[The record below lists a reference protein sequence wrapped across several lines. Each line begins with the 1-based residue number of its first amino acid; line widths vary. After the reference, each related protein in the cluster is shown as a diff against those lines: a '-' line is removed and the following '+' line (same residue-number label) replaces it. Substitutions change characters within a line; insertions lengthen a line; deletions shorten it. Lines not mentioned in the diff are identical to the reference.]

1 MTHLKARPAFP
12 SRALMAAASIL
23 ALSAAA
29 AAAESAAPA
38 PFAVPSRAETA
49 AALPTG
55 DTMVKHLPAGR
66 SELTF
71 RGEMASRRFAIVL
84 GRNEAARIT
93 TFQVALRN
101 TVSLLPEHSAIAIA
115 VNGRTLATLPATAA
129 DKLAVLPVAVPP
141 GLLVPGTNAIQITS
155 TLTHR
160 VDCSVPATYELWATL
175 DPAQTGFLMP
185 GGSAET
191 ITSAS
196 ELAAAPL
203 AEDGTTRIHLRM
215 SETAD
220 EAEVGQ
226 AARAVQA
233 LVRRAK
239 LVRPVVEVGTGPGS
253 GTGLDLV
260 VDGHRPDD
268 VPPLVKAGAFGI
280 GHDPVTGRLVVEV
293 DPDADE
299 NSRGTSPARAASAEA
314 EPSRD
319 GFRKTFAQLG
329 RSTEVFTGRR
339 YEATIPVVLPPDFMS
354 TNDRARVWLDGGH
367 AATLINGDGLA
378 LRVNGTLVSSVP
390 FLAGKA
396 ERFEHREVELP
407 LRFFHPG
414 HNDVTLE
421 GTLSAEADAQCKTA
435 TMPREGRLTIA
446 DTSELEFPGFAH
458 LTTIP
463 QIPAAMAM
471 RGALPVYLP
480 GADPMTIGA
489 GLTVLANIAAQ
500 GPSATPQVHLG
511 ATDAGAPGLLVA
523 AINEVPPTLADTL
536 RSITQAAP
544 PPATDPQAAPASSA
558 DASEAADTQNQDPAP
573 SSADIVTP
581 SSRLGATVE
590 VLQAALRSRG
600 FFFGRDKADKLAL
613 KSDDILVA
621 AVTPGGKAPRAA
633 FDVVP
638 RFTGDAAHWLVVTA
652 ANPATLDAG
661 LRQLVVSGHWTDLR
675 GEATRFDPA
684 DATLEVRQPHG
695 VTYVMNADVSPTDM
709 RPILGGLMSDNI
721 VMSLV
726 VLFVVLGGLG
736 LSTHAVVRRMGVK

>member
-1 MTHLKARPAFP
+1 MTHLKAHPAVP
-12 SRALMAAASIL
+12 SRLLMAAASIL

-29 AAAESAAPA
+29 AAAEAPAAA
-38 PFAVPSRAETA
+38 PFAIPSRAESA
-49 AALPTG
+49 AALQPG
-55 DTMVKHLPAGR
+55 DTIVKHLPAGR

-71 RGEMASRRFAIVL
+71 RGELASRRFAIVL
-84 GRNEAARIT
+84 GRNEAARIA

-115 VNGRTLATLPATAA
+115 INGRTLATLPATAA

-141 GLLVPGTNAIQITS
+141 GLLVPGTNAVQITS

-175 DPAQTGFLMP
+175 DPAQTGFLVP
-185 GGSAET
+185 RGSAET
-191 ITSAS
+191 VTTVND
-196 ELAAAPL
+196 LAAAPL
-203 AEDGTTRIHLRM
+203 ADDGTTRIHLRM
-215 SETAD
+215 SDTGD

-239 LVRPVVEVGTGPGS
+239 LVRPVVDVGAGPGS
-253 GTGLDLV
+253 GAGLDLV
-260 VDGHRPDD
+260 VDGHVPGD
-268 VPPLVKAGAFGI
+268 VPPLARAGAFGI
-280 GHDPVTGRLVVEV
+280 ARDPVTGRLVVEV

-299 NSRGTSPARAASAEA
+299 SARGTPAARTVPDEA

-354 TNDRARVWLDGGH
+354 TNDRARVRLDGGH
-367 AATLINGDGLA
+367 AATLIDGDGLA
-378 LRVNGTLVSSVP
+378 LRVNGTLVSFVP

-396 ERFEHREVELP
+396 ERFDHREVELP
-407 LRFFHPG
+407 LHFFHPG
-414 HNDVTLE
+414 RNEVTLE

-446 DTSELEFPGFAH
+446 DTSELEFPSFAH
-458 LTTIP
+458 LITIP

-471 RGALPVYLP
+471 RGQLPVYLP
-480 GADPMTIGA
+480 GADPTTIGA
-489 GLTVLANIAAQ
+489 GLTVLANMAAQ
-500 GPSATPQVHLG
+500 GPTAAPQVHLG
-511 ATDAGAPGLLVA
+511 ATDIGSPGLLVA
-523 AINEVPPTLADTL
+523 AIDQVPATLSDTL
-536 RSITQAAP
+536 RSITQAAA
-544 PPATDPQAAPASSA
+544 ATDPQAAAASSG
-558 DASEAADTQNQDPAP
+558 DAGEAAETPNQDPAP
-573 SSADIVTP
+573 KPVDAGTA

-590 VLQAALRSRG
+590 AVQAALRSRG
-600 FFFGRDKADKLAL
+600 FFFGGDKADKLVL
-613 KSDDILVA
+613 TSDDILVA
-621 AVTPGGKAPRAA
+621 AVTPGGKAPRTA

-652 ANPATLDAG
+652 ANPATLDGG
-661 LRQLVVSGHWTDLR
+661 LRQLVASGRWTDLR

-684 DATLEVRQPHG
+684 DGSLVVRQPRG
-695 VTYVMNADVSPTDM
+695 VTYVINADVSPADM